1 MRRPHRR
8 RRTNGQADHNG
19 RPAPASV
26 IKTGAFTGL
35 ARARLSQPG
44 ALVCERCGRKVAF
57 ADGELERLQD
67 EVARMH
73 GFVLLRR
80 QHELHGLCDA
90 CQRPPPGG

>member
-1 MRRPHRR
+1 MRRPRR
-8 RRTNGQADHNG
+8 PPPSNGQAAHTG
-19 RPAPASV
+19 GPGVPA
-26 IKTGAFTGL
+26 
-35 ARARLSQPG
+35 QPG
-44 ALVCERCGRKVAF
+44 ALVCDRCGRQVAF

-90 CQRPPPGG
+90 CQRPRAGG